1 MNIDAKKIAI
11 CYRYLPYFLHIL
23 ELLVHRVLEEE
34 ASLSKNKTDCILKDV
49 IDFIEQFPEY
59 LKIISHC
66 TRKSEVA
73 VWPHLFSI
81 VGDSRLLF
89 EVFIYFYS
97 LIYVL

>member
-1 MNIDAKKIAI
+1 M
-11 CYRYLPYFLHIL
+11 
-23 ELLVHRVLEEE
+23 LEEE
-34 ASLSKNKTDCILKDV
+34 ATQTKDPRECILQDV

-89 EVFIYFYS
+89 EVIHN
-97 LIYVL
+97 IEK

>member
-1 MNIDAKKIAI
+1 LNIDAKKIAV

-34 ASLSKNKTDCILKDV
+34 ASVPKNRTDCILKDV

-89 EVFIYFYS
+89 EVFLLYFY
-97 LIYVL
+97 YFD

>member
-1 MNIDAKKIAI
+1 M
-11 CYRYLPYFLHIL
+11 PYFLHIL
-23 ELLVHRVLEEE
+23 ELLVHRVLEDE
-34 ASLSKNKTDCILKDV
+34 ACHSKNDSECILKDV
-49 IDFIEQFPEY
+49 IDFVEQFPEY

-89 EVFIYFYS
+89 EVS
-97 LIYVL
+97 Q

>member
-1 MNIDAKKIAI
+1 M
-11 CYRYLPYFLHIL
+11 PYFLHIL

-34 ASLSKNKTDCILKDV
+34 ASLSKNQSECVLKDV

-89 EVFIYFYS
+89 EVFESIIN
-97 LIYVL
+97 LIIDDLIISKSFRNV